1 MAASAKMLSDPD
13 SWLCLRMPQS
23 ALSLEN
29 LSKSSGET
37 TPKRSWIEGE
47 RMSVDEELQKL
58 PPVISRI
65 EELPSAEKI
74 LSERLAQL
82 PESDVTQELERL
94 SKETK

>member
-1 MAASAKMLSDPD
+1 
-13 SWLCLRMPQS
+13 
-23 ALSLEN
+23 
-29 LSKSSGET
+29 
-37 TPKRSWIEGE
+37 
-47 RMSVDEELQKL
+47 MSVEEELQSL

-94 SKETK
+94 SKENASGKL